1 MVKVFDLSTLY
12 LLVVSVKLNRINHI
26 INTFS
31 PNWLY
36 LDLYIKS
43 IRICVSGLYHTTG
56 YEQRFRKAAGSLV
69 TGLSLQNRK
78 NVLWP

>member
-1 MVKVFDLSTLY
+1 MSTLY
-12 LLVVSVKLNRINHI
+12 LLVVSVKLDRI

-36 LDLYIKS
+36 VDLYIKSIRS

-56 YEQRFRKAAGSLV
+56 YDQRFRKAAGSLV

-78 NVLWP
+78 NVLRP